1 MNIGVSG
8 ASGHLG
14 SATVR
19 ELKARLGA
27 QANIVA
33 ISRSPDKI
41 AELGVE
47 TRAGDFDK
55 PETLT
60 GAFRGLDKFRGDAR
74 LLASMFEERRYAAGA
89 EICHLGDTAG
99 HVFVVAEGAIEVWL
113 PLARKATEIDPL
125 TALRQE

>member
-27 QANIVA
+27 KANIVG
-33 ISRSPDKI
+33 ISRTPNKI
-41 AELGVE
+41 AALGVE

-60 GAFRGLDKFRGDAR
+60 EAFRGLDKLVVIPTSDMRPAAR
-74 LLASMFEERRYAAGA
+74 YQGRRIA
-89 EICHLGDTAG
+89 ETTKKLDG
-99 HVFVVAEGAIEVWL
+99 
-113 PLARKATEIDPL
+113 
-125 TALRQE
+125 

>member
-19 ELKARLGA
+19 ELKARIGA
-27 QANIVA
+27 KANIVA
-33 ISRSPDKI
+33 ISRTPDKI
-41 AELGVE
+41 AALGVE

-60 GAFRGLDKFRGDAR
+60 EAFRGLDKLVVIPTSDMVPAARSKQVRVPAHADHGFR
-74 LLASMFEERRYAAGA
+74 SMPITDSGPSRSPIPEQADR
-89 EICHLGDTAG
+89 
-99 HVFVVAEGAIEVWL
+99 
-113 PLARKATEIDPL
+113 
-125 TALRQE
+125 